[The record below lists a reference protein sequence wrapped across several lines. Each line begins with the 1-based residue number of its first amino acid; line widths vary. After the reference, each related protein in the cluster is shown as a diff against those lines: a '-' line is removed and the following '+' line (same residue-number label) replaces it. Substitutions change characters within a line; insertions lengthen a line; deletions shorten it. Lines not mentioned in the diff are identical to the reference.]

1 MMNEDHESK
10 IASIGELPDRTGSG
24 GQAKPLRIDVHSHY
38 VSKRMLDEIRR
49 GGERCGTPYEDRAG
63 VGIFVH
69 TPERPYGPIKP
80 AFHDLALRFEFM
92 KRHAIDLQILLPPP
106 FVFYYWTDA
115 PEARGLMQMHNDD
128 TAEAA
133 KSSAGRLLGFGTVM
147 LQHVQAS
154 IREIERIKRIGLL
167 GVEIGSNVNGSGL
180 DDPGLFDFYDAM
192 QAYDLSLMIH
202 PHNVAGQERMG
213 DYHLR
218 NLIGFPLDT
227 TLAASQLIFSGVLDR
242 FPNLRICLGQAGG
255 FLPYIVGRL
264 DAGYR
269 ARPECARNIKKPP
282 SEYLTQFFYDS
293 IIHSSNSSAF
303 LIDTI
308 GSDRVMLGSDFP
320 FDMNAASPVAEIE
333 AHPRLSREQRAAV
346 YQRTATAFL
355 GLHQIDHQP
364 AMSS

>member
-1 MMNEDHESK
+1 MMIEENEN
-10 IASIGELPDRTGSG
+10 SG
-24 GQAKPLRIDVHSHY
+24 AFVALQQGQAAAGGPGKPLRIDIHGHY
-38 VSKRMLDEIRR
+38 VSERVLAEIRR
-49 GGERCGTPYEDRAG
+49 VGERCGTPYEDRAG

-80 AFHDLALRFEFM
+80 AFYDIDLRLAFM

-115 PEARGLMQMHNDD
+115 PEAQILMRMHNDD

-133 KSSAGRLLGFGTVM
+133 RNSSGRLLGFGTVM
-147 LQHVQAS
+147 LQDVEAS
-154 IREIERIKRIGLL
+154 IRELERIKQIGLL
-167 GVEIGSNVNGSGL
+167 GVEIGSNVNGLGL
-180 DDPGLFDFYDAM
+180 DDPRLFDFY
-192 QAYDLSLMIH
+192 QAAQSHDLSLMIH

-218 NLIGFPLDT
+218 NLLGFPLDT
-227 TLAASQLIFSGVLDR
+227 TLAAAQLIFSGVLDR
-242 FPNLRICLGQAGG
+242 FPRLRICLGQAGG

-269 ARPECARNIKKPP
+269 ARPECAGNIKKPP
-282 SEYLTQFFYDS
+282 SEYLRHFFYDS
-293 IIHSSNSSAF
+293 IIHSAHSSAF

-333 AHPRLSREQRAAV
+333 AQPLLSREQRASI
-346 YQRTATAFL
+346 YHRTATEFL
-355 GLHQIDHQP
+355 GFGQTEYRAGSAL
-364 AMSS
+364 

>member
-1 MMNEDHESK
+1 MNEGK
-10 IASIGELPDRTGSG
+10 IASIGPREAAACGAT
-24 GQAKPLRIDVHSHY
+24 KPLRIDIHSHY

-49 GGERCGTPYEDRAG
+49 IGDRCGTPYEDRAG
-63 VGIFVH
+63 AGIFVH

-80 AFHDLALRFEFM
+80 AFYDLDLRFDFM
-92 KRHAIDLQILLPPP
+92 KQHAIDLQILLPPP

-115 PEARGLMQMHNDD
+115 REAHGLMQMHNDD

-133 KSSAGRLLGFGTVM
+133 RNSAGRLLGFGTVM
-147 LQHVQAS
+147 LQHAQAS
-154 IREIERIKRIGLL
+154 IREIERIKQIGLL

-180 DDPGLFDFYDAM
+180 DDPRLFDFYEAM
-192 QAYDLSLMIH
+192 QSCDLSLMIH

-282 SEYLTQFFYDS
+282 SEYLDHFFYDS
-293 IIHSSNSSAF
+293 IIHSANSSAF

-333 AHPRLSREQRAAV
+333 AQSRLSMDQRASV
-346 YQRTATAFL
+346 YHRTATAFL
-355 GLHQIDHQP
+355 GLQQMECRP
-364 AMSS
+364 VRSA